1 MSGDS
6 QSPVAISS
14 PMSACSP
21 GPPTLAPRAVSV
33 MSHDT
38 PSPAGVVTHKEW
50 VVPPRPKPGRKP
62 ATDTPPTKRK
72 AQNRAA
78 QRAFRERRAARVN
91 ELEDKL
97 KEVELE
103 TSTQITEYQEQ
114 VNQLAKNNAE
124 LAKENS
130 LYKTKVECLQK
141 ELELLRQAKVD
152 QQSQQQQQQRQQQ
165 QSLVSA
171 ASFSLTQ
178 VASPAPSSHETP
190 CSSNCVCADDLDRIL
205 CDKKTPTSDVPRAT
219 PAPSIPIRRRSNRNK
234 AAPELPQNPDPLGCG
249 RCVKDG
255 NCACISEAVE
265 AVYPVKRPTSPSENT
280 PKRTRISSNVGLT
293 PPDELET
300 DFTYM
305 IKPPPAPPSF
315 SDSPV
320 ISHMPA
326 DPCGFCSD
334 GTHCV
339 CAEAAA
345 NAIMNMDDDDDD
357 SEEHHSTKLP
367 PLLSNH
373 SSSRGDQN
381 LGGQDIEKPMPLHP
395 PMTKSTGSG
404 CPPGGCAQCKNDP
417 MSTLFCQ
424 SVATKVKSRPVG
436 VPAGCCGGGCCGDKQ
451 PSKDTDEKGTFI
463 PASAAYQAL
472 SRHRGFEEATADL
485 GSLLRPLAVR
495 SADGR
500 CPQIEVSSVRDVL
513 KQLDRRF
520 GSDAA

>member
-50 VVPPRPKPGRKP
+50 IVPPRPKPGRKP

-114 VNQLAKNNAE
+114 VNQLAMKNAE

-130 LYKTKVECLQK
+130 LYKTKVECLRG
-141 ELELLRQAKVD
+141 ELELLRQVKAD
-152 QQSQQQQQQRQQQ
+152 EHQQQKQH
-165 QSLVSA
+165 SSA
-171 ASFSLTQ
+171 PVASFSSVQ
-178 VASPAPSSHETP
+178 VASPAPSSHENP
-190 CSSNCVCADDLDRIL
+190 CSSNCACTDDLDRIL
-205 CDKKTPTSDVPRAT
+205 CDKKSPPSDILGSAPL
-219 PAPSIPIRRRSNRNK
+219 PAPSVPIRRRSNRNK
-234 AAPELPQNPDPLGCG
+234 AASEFPQNPDPLGCG
-249 RCVKDG
+249 RCSREG
-255 NCACISEAVE
+255 NCACITEAVE
-265 AVYPVKRPTSPSENT
+265 AAYPVKRPTSPSENT

-305 IKPPPAPPSF
+305 TKPPPAPPSF
-315 SDSPV
+315 SGSPV

-345 NAIMNMDDDDDD
+345 NAMMNMDDDEED

-367 PLLSNH
+367 PLLSNLTPP
-373 SSSRGDQN
+373 RGDQSLEGHN
-381 LGGQDIEKPMPLHP
+381 AEKPMPLYP

-424 SVATKVKSRPVG
+424 SVATKVKARSAG
-436 VPAGCCGGGCCGDKQ
+436 APAGCCGGGCCGDKQ
-451 PSKDTDEKGTFI
+451 SPKDTTGEKGTFI

-485 GSLLRPLAVR
+485 GSLLRPLMVR
-495 SADGR
+495 SGDGR
-500 CPQIEVSSVRDVL
+500 CPQVEVSSVRDVL